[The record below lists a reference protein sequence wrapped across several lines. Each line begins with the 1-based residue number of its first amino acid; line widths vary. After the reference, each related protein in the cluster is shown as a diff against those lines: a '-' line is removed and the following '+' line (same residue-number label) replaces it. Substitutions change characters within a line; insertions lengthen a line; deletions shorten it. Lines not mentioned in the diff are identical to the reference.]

1 LGIFAALLSYGLH
14 LKDESG
20 LTMAVFLYLLSIM
33 VVRRLYFS
41 EKSLQTGHKTVI
53 LGLGTYIFTWAAI
66 WIFLYT
72 LMPY

>member
-1 LGIFAALLSYGLH
+1 LGILAALLSYGLH
-14 LKDESG
+14 LKGSSG
-20 LTMAVFLYLLSIM
+20 LTVAAFLYLLSIM

-41 EKSLQTGHKTVI
+41 EKSLQTGNKTVI
-53 LGLGTYIFTWAAI
+53 LGLGTYIFAWAAI